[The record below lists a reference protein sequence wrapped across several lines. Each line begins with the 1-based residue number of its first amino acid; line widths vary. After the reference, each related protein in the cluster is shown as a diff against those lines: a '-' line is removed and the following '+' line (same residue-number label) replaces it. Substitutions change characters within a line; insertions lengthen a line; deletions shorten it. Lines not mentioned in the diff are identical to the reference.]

1 MAAYEIGQRIN
12 AEYETSVYKT
22 GASGRRPETV
32 KAVLEVITPR
42 RAKVISAS
50 MTPAGSKRQ
59 YFHVQSAEKLEIGR
73 TKNISSLRYI
83 RIVGDD

>member
-1 MAAYEIGQRIN
+1 MAYEIGQRIK

-50 MTPAGSKRQ
+50 MAPAGSKRQ
-59 YFHVQSAEKLEIGR
+59 WYNVQSAEKSEVGR
-73 TKNISSLRYI
+73 TKYIASLRHI
-83 RIVGDD
+83 QIVGSE